1 MGYLVLGF
9 ILGLAAASVWQ
20 FRFNKVQPFQ
30 QLMQRELVRQGQN
43 DNNMTHLK
51 NRLEMMEQKLAGM
64 ESELHPAKGEQ
75 LSLKPLP
82 ITDPEV
88 ASTSLA
94 VPVKLQ
100 EVRQERT
107 DRRVIRRRV
116 LELWQ
121 SGVPVNQ
128 IIAETGLARGE
139 VELMI
144 NLGGSIK
151 AARQ

>member
-94 VPVKLQ
+94 APT
-100 EVRQERT
+100 RRSSGDSFRT
-107 DRRVIRRRV
+107 
-116 LELWQ
+116 
-121 SGVPVNQ
+121 
-128 IIAETGLARGE
+128 
-139 VELMI
+139 
-144 NLGGSIK
+144 GSRPK
-151 AARQ
+151 R